1 MTALAAVAAWLQ
13 PALLAALA
21 FRVTAGEADASWL
34 ALGALVAP
42 LVALLAP
49 ARRPGA
55 TPAVGAAAALAIGVV
70 LAADFLVAGDV
81 ATLFGGARWPGVAL
95 AALAALAVA
104 AWPRARRLA
113 SPALVTAL
121 GLLALAPLGVALAAG
136 APPWTAWPRLALR
149 PTLTFSERSRWVVAG
164 DRFVRRTT
172 LRFTE
177 GQRVTALA
185 DGVYRVVEHDAAPPT
200 VREWRLAAGDA
211 LTLRPGDELSVEAG
225 ARVRFEAGRR
235 VPGAPAS
242 GVEWADAPARGPDM
256 LPAALGALVTLVGA
270 ALVLVPSPRQGA
282 AAAGPLLLLA
292 GVSGALTW
300 GVCAAAA
307 FPDLA
312 LGGAL
317 PAPLLRLP
325 ALVLGAPAGAAV
337 VVLTLGALAL
347 LLATAALALRERLA
361 AAASPALELWAAL
374 VVVAAAV
381 GMWPLDAWHVL
392 TLGLGVAAAAWAP
405 ARLAEG
411 ATGAIAGAL
420 VGGLTFAALAAL
432 PAVAPGGPLWLE
444 ALARYPALVA
454 MPLGWLAARALPA
467 AADAGEPVVG

>member
-21 FRVTAGEADASWL
+21 FRITAGEADASWL

-42 LVALLAP
+42 LIALLAP
-49 ARRPGA
+49 ARPPGA
-55 TPAVGAAAALAIGVV
+55 PPVVGAAAALAIGIV

-81 ATLFGGARWPGVAL
+81 ATLLGGARWPGVAL

-104 AWPRARRLA
+104 AWPGARRLA
-113 SPALVTAL
+113 APALVTAL
-121 GLLALAPLGVALAAG
+121 GLLALAPLAVALAAG

-149 PTLTFSERSRWVVAG
+149 PTLTFSERSRWVVGG
-164 DRFVRRTT
+164 DRFARRTT

-200 VREWRLAAGDA
+200 VREWRLATGDV

-256 LPAALGALVTLVGA
+256 VPAALGALVTLVGA
-270 ALVLVPSPRQGA
+270 ALVLVPSPRRS

-292 GVSGALTW
+292 GVSGALAW

-325 ALVLGAPAGAAV
+325 ALVLGARAGAGV
-337 VVLTLGALAL
+337 LVLTLGALAL
-347 LLATAALALRERLA
+347 LLATATLALRERLA

-374 VVVAAAV
+374 VVVAAGV
-381 GMWPLDAWHVL
+381 GMWPLDAWRVL

-405 ARLAEG
+405 ARLADGVSG
-411 ATGAIAGAL
+411 ALGGVL

-454 MPLGWLAARALPA
+454 LPLGCLAARALPA
-467 AADAGEPVVG
+467 PADAGEPVVG